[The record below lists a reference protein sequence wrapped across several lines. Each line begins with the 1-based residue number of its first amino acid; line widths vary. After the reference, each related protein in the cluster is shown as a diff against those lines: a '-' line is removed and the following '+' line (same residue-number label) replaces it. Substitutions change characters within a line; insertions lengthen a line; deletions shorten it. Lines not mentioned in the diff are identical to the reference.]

1 MEKELNLDD
10 NNKLTHE
17 EKRFLYSALTLIAC
31 LIGTMLCG
39 IGVCI
44 YKLFI
49 N

>member
-31 LIGTMLCG
+31 LIGTTLCG
-39 IGVCI
+39 IIACI
-44 YKLFI
+44 YSFF